1 MQRTLTNELSKIVG
15 QEVVLKGWFH
25 TIRKLGNIAFL
36 IVRDRG
42 GFAQVVLTKKE
53 EIEKQKKQKFEGII
67 RPGKIELMYHHVF
80 RVTKPA
86 IVGVK
91 VLRGRLKTDVSLLKD
106 DGKNIGIVKTLKDKN
121 DFLKEALQGK
131 EIACAIDGPT
141 VGRQIKEGD
150 ILYVNIPLP
159 DYKKL
164 KFEIYNDLTQDEKEI
179 LDEFILIKRK
189 EDSLWGI

>member
-1 MQRTLTNELSKIVG
+1 M
-15 QEVVLKGWFH
+15 F
-25 TIRKLGNIAFL
+25 
-36 IVRDRG
+36 
-42 GFAQVVLTKKE
+42 
-53 EIEKQKKQKFEGII
+53 
-67 RPGKIELMYHHVF
+67 HHVF
-80 RVTKPA
+80 RVNKPA
-86 IVGVK
+86 IVGIK
-91 VLRGRLKTDVSLLKD
+91 VLSGRIKTDVSLLKE
-106 DGKNIGIVKTLKDKN
+106 DGKNIGTVKTLKDKN

-164 KFEIYNDLTQDEKEI
+164 KFEIYNELTEDEKEV
-179 LDEFILIKRK
+179 LEEFITIKRK